1 MKVAAASLYY
11 LLSECLKCSRHWG
24 PNFLWCD
31 WKALYRLLQQREE
44 GKVFGM
50 VLSIVKFKRSVCICM
65 YRFTNWVCPIL
76 STFFQEK
83 MPSGQKQRYMS
94 FNVAG
99 DTDSTCSDSSNAQGV
114 IEVLECTRCINGI
127 TESKVALFSYT
138 VVILLYL
145 CAGANGTCD
154 VYWYQPLSSI
164 AGLVSSILIGL
175 HKSCCVN
182 RSSKAISGARAAQAK
197 CTEPVNASELPALEP
212 IALIAGKRAGA
223 QSDPNPWSL
232 DTLHFQVG
240 WSIWLVHSSTR
251 LQTWPICLSWKRSGQ
266 NIFAASLGN
275 QKTKHVISKSHH
287 FRGPFWKET
296 NCEKANTLPEN
307 QKAGER
313 SKRERESEWERERA
327 EKKVQHETLTKKSS
341 FIFSSPVV

>member
-127 TESKVALFSYT
+127 TEFLCCPFFVHRCDSVIPLRRSKWQLWC
-138 VVILLYL
+138 LLVPATFFHCRPRLQYSHRTAQELL
-145 CAGANGTCD
+145 CKQKT
-154 VYWYQPLSSI
+154 
-164 AGLVSSILIGL
+164 
-175 HKSCCVN
+175 
-182 RSSKAISGARAAQAK
+182 
-197 CTEPVNASELPALEP
+197 
-212 IALIAGKRAGA
+212 
-223 QSDPNPWSL
+223 
-232 DTLHFQVG
+232 
-240 WSIWLVHSSTR
+240 SSTR
-251 LQTWPICLSWKRSGQ
+251 TDRFDCCLEKGLVPNPTQTLDIPWHVAFPGWVIYLIGALLYQIANMANMLELEEVRSEHLRSISWDLLGTRRQNMLSRNPTTSEDLFGRRKIVRRQIPYQRTRKR
-266 NIFAASLGN
+266 
-275 QKTKHVISKSHH
+275 
-287 FRGPFWKET
+287 
-296 NCEKANTLPEN
+296 EKGA
-307 QKAGER
+307 
-313 SKRERESEWERERA
+313 RERERERERA

-341 FIFSSPVV
+341 LIFSSPVV